1 MNIKFKN
8 NLTYYIIFNIHEEKK
23 LQKYLFSLDNGIG
36 WGNWLGKEID
46 LYYSNLKKQVGG
58 RSSKYVGIYTKR
70 KRVILER
77 KITYTRRSIK
87 RF

>member
-36 WGNWLGKEID
+36 WGNWLGKEINS
-46 LYYSNLKKQVGG
+46 YYSGYKLVFNFYLKKN
-58 RSSKYVGIYTKR
+58 YY
-70 KRVILER
+70 EE
-77 KITYTRRSIK
+77 
-87 RF
+87 

>member
-36 WGNWLGKEID
+36 WGNWLGKEINS
-46 LYYSNLKKQVGG
+46 YYSNLKKQAG
-58 RSSKYVGIYTKR
+58 KKFL
-70 KRVILER
+70 KILEY
-77 KITYTRRSIK
+77 I
-87 RF
+87 